1 MATHLDLEEQEQLD
15 QFKHFWNRWGNLI
28 TGLITLV
35 LLIYAGWNGWQYWQH
50 RQASQA
56 AALYDTFE
64 KAVRDKDD
72 ALMVR
77 SLLDLQDQFGRTTV
91 AAHASLLAARVHVG
105 KSELPEAEKAF
116 QWVIDHASD
125 PGFVALARLRN
136 SALAIEQKDLP
147 KALGFLQ
154 GQKPPAGFQAL
165 FEDRLGDIA
174 MLMNKPD
181 DAKPHFLAAWQAMEE
196 KNEYRRLIE
205 IKLAALGVNP
215 NPAASKP

>member
-35 LLIYAGWNGWQYWQH
+35 LFIYAGWNGWQYWQH

-105 KSELPEAEKAF
+105 KSQLPEAEKAF

-136 SALAIEQKDLP
+136 SA
-147 KALGFLQ
+147 
-154 GQKPPAGFQAL
+154 
-165 FEDRLGDIA
+165 RS
-174 MLMNKPD
+174 
-181 DAKPHFLAAWQAMEE
+181 
-196 KNEYRRLIE
+196 
-205 IKLAALGVNP
+205 
-215 NPAASKP
+215 ASVR